1 MADDSK
7 RLDESLSIHSLQKSL
22 TGKVNVRPALDRITV
37 SDTGH
42 VQPAASTST
51 APTQPAP
58 TNTRSSGGSSTN
70 DR

>member
-22 TGKVNVRPALDRITV
+22 TGKVNVRPALDRIKV

-42 VQPAASTST
+42 VQPATST
-51 APTQPAP
+51 PAAPTQPAP
-58 TNTRSSGGSSTN
+58 ANTGSSGGSSTN